1 MKCSK
6 PQFSAL
12 SKRTVLALA
21 LVLSAA
27 FANGQSIVINE
38 IMYHPASHDPREEY
52 IELYNRG
59 TTNVNVGG
67 WALKGGVDFVIP
79 SNTVINASGYLVV
92 AAHRLTFTSKYPAVA
107 NVVGDFA
114 VQRTTNL
121 TGTAITNWENIL
133 SNTRNS
139 IELENTEGD
148 RIDSVQYAD
157 EGDWARRQRGIS
169 DGGFRG
175 WTWYTEADGLGS
187 SLELIN
193 SALPNEHGQNWTESL
208 SFDGSPGGVNSV
220 VSANIAPM
228 ILDVAH
234 FPMVPRSTDAISVTV
249 RIVNESASG
258 VTATLRWRVD
268 SVSPPAFGSSTMFDD
283 GAHGDGLAGDG
294 IYAATIPA
302 QANNSVIEFYVEASD
317 AQGNSRTWPAPA
329 IQALDGGG
337 PSGQVANAVF
347 QVDDAVYTGAAPLYK
362 MILTAAEVA
371 DLGNMLNASPNS
383 DAAMNMT
390 FISIDGVETL
400 TRYLSSVRNRGHGS
414 RFGNPHNYR
423 VSFVSDRPW
432 KGITALNLNARVTYA
447 QHFGSTLAQ
456 KSGASGANSRAVQ
469 LRINA
474 GTGPGGT
481 PQYNH
486 YAANEDLGG
495 EWADLHFPTDGG
507 GNVYKVVRD
516 LPPSPYPNFDYRD
529 TDVDQYKR
537 TYVKQSNSSE
547 DDWADMIGMLEVMGE
562 NQTGLFTTARARAVV
577 NVEQWLRHLAVMNLM
592 GNNESGLNTGNN
604 DDYFMYRGVDDPRFI
619 LLYHDLD
626 QILGQGGSMG
636 TSSDIFRATCCP
648 ISGDSE
654 GTWRAMNFFMH
665 QPEFEALYYRI
676 LQDLLD
682 TTFSKPQYDSL
693 IDQTLS
699 SYVPSGVINSM
710 KTWMDARR
718 TYVQSVIEGL
728 VPPATNNPVATIS
741 GEPRS
746 PSPLRTATLT
756 VGGDSIVSYR
766 FKLNNGAYSAETPVA
781 TPIALSNLPQGST
794 NTVYVVGKNS
804 AGIFQSTDSPT
815 VSKMWVVNTNTP
827 RVRLNE
833 VLAINDGAVN
843 HAGTTP
849 DVIELFNEGTA
860 SVDLSGLRLTNDKD
874 DPGRF
879 TFPGGT
885 SLASGAFLTVY
896 ANNVDGTGG
905 FHTGFSLSA
914 EGDQLY
920 LFDRATSGNTILD
933 VVKFGVQVSNLSI
946 GRTGA
951 SGDWALTTPSFGAA
965 NSAQAVG
972 SQSNLKINEWLT
984 SSSSESDFVELY
996 NPGGLPVSLG
1006 GLYLT
1011 DTPIG
1016 APALSIIPDLS
1027 FIGANGFAVFI
1038 ADGDA
1043 DKADHVNFQLPS
1055 EQGEIALFT
1064 SALKTI
1070 DCVAYGPQRAG
1081 VSMGRCPDGSLTNRA
1096 LAFPTPSFMNAC
1108 PVLPPPPI
1116 TINLVPYN
1124 HVWSYDQTGNYDG
1137 INWFDTEYDD
1147 SAWEFG
1153 QGVLARTA
1161 SGSIPQP
1168 VLTPLQLGRLTYYF
1182 RARFTAPANPN
1193 FTALQITHLF
1203 DDGAVVYLNGH
1214 EAYRYNMN
1222 PGAVSYATPSAQ
1234 GISGAPQQ
1242 LGPNLF
1248 PLTNLVAGENVL
1260 AVEVH
1265 QSDPGSSDIYMG
1277 MRLDAII
1284 VTNSASQAGILI
1296 NEILADNASAEEPD
1310 GSTPDWVEIYNPS
1323 SNAVNLAD
1331 MSLSDSLANPR
1342 RWVFPPGSIIPAQG
1356 YFRVRFD
1363 SDLPASTTNTGY
1375 GLRTTGDAVYLFNT
1389 PADGGGVRDVII
1401 FGIQIP
1407 DYSIAR
1413 LANGTTNLALPT
1425 IGFPNIAATLG
1436 DPRQLKVNE
1445 WMSNPLPGEDDF
1457 FEIYNPGSQPIALGG
1472 LWLTDVLTTRNKH
1485 QVAPLSFIG
1494 AITNAWTEFK
1504 ADGNTASGADHVS
1517 FSLRA
1522 AGEDVG
1528 ISLPDLTLIDGIS
1541 FTNQAEGVSIGRL
1554 ADGASAVL
1562 SFPTTASPGS
1572 ANYLPLTTVAVN
1584 EALTH
1589 TDLPFEDAIELRN
1602 LTGTNINIG
1611 GWWLSDSESQPQR
1624 YQIPAGT
1631 ILPANGFAVFYE
1643 YQFNSTETA
1652 VVPFSL
1658 SSAKGDQ
1665 IYLSMANSSGIL
1677 AGYRS
1682 VAEFDASANGVSF
1695 GRYVNSA
1702 GTADFVAMQQ
1712 RTFGVDNPSSVAN
1725 FRTGTGSANTYPRVG
1740 PIVFSEIM
1748 YNPPMLGTND
1758 NTRDEFLEIRNIAA
1772 VPVSLFDPAY
1782 PTNRW
1787 RLRGGVDFDFPGST
1801 SIPAGGTL
1809 LIVGFDPAT
1818 NAAEASAF
1826 RAVYGLSN
1834 NASLLGPWS
1843 GKLDNGG
1850 ERIELQRPDAPQLP
1864 SGQDAGL
1871 VPYIVVERILYSD
1884 NPPWTTNADGTSRSL
1899 QRVSNTGYGND
1910 PTNWVAAIPTPQPGS
1925 AGSADSDGDGMPDAW
1940 ESMNGL
1946 VVGVNDA
1953 GGDPDQDGMSN
1964 LQEYLAGTNPQ
1975 SSASKL
1981 SMAISIASA
1990 NTARVQFNAVANVSY
2005 TLQHRTSLST
2015 GSWLNL
2021 QSIPAAPSDRTV
2033 IVTNVPGTSTR
2044 FYRVTVP

>member
-1 MKCSK
+1 MRLLLA
-6 PQFSAL
+6 F
-12 SKRTVLALA
+12 ALA
-21 LVLSAA
+21 ICASLAR
-27 FANGQSIVINE
+27 GQNVVINE

-59 TTNVNVGG
+59 TTNVSLAG
-67 WALKGGVDFVIP
+67 WALKGGVEFIFP
-79 SNTVINASGYLVV
+79 SNAVINASSYLIV
-92 AAHRLTFTSKYPAVA
+92 AAHRVTFTSKYPAVP

-121 TGTAITNWENIL
+121 TGTAITNLENIL

-139 IELENTEGD
+139 IELENAAGD
-148 RIDSVQYAD
+148 RVDFVQYAD
-157 EGDWARRQRGIS
+157 EGDWARRARGLN
-169 DGGFRG
+169 DGGYRG
-175 WTWYTEADGLGS
+175 WTWYSEADGFGK

-193 SALPNEHGQNWTESL
+193 SALPNEHGQNWTESVPV
-208 SFDGSPGGVNSV
+208 DGTPGGANSV
-220 VSANIAPM
+220 ASANIAPM

-234 FPMVPRSTDAISVTV
+234 FPVVPRSTNSISITA

-258 VTATLRWRVD
+258 VTVALRWRVD
-268 SVSPPAFGSSTMFDD
+268 SASPPAFGSSTMFDD
-283 GAHGDGLAGDG
+283 GAHGDGLPGDG

-302 QANNSVIEFYVEASD
+302 QASGSVIEFYVEAAD
-317 AQGNSRTWPAPA
+317 GQGNTRTWPAPA
-329 IQALDGGG
+329 IAALDGGG
-337 PSGQVANAVF
+337 TTGQIANALF
-347 QVDDAVYTGAAPLYK
+347 QVDDAVYTGTAPLYK
-362 MILTAAEVA
+362 MVLTTAEVTE
-371 DLGNMLNASPNS
+371 LGNMLNGAPNS

-400 TRYLSSVRNRGHGS
+400 TRYLGSVRNRGHGS

-423 VSFVSDRPW
+423 LSFVSDRPW
-432 KGITALNLNARVTYA
+432 KGLTALNLNARVTYA

-469 LRINA
+469 LRING
-474 GTGPGGT
+474 GTGPGGV

-486 YAANEDLGG
+486 YAANEDLGS

-516 LPPSPYPNFDYRD
+516 LPPSPYPNFDYRG
-529 TDVDQYKR
+529 TDVAQYKR

-562 NQTGLFTTARARAVV
+562 NQTGLFTSDRARAVV

-654 GTWRAMNFFMH
+654 GSWRAMNWFMH

-699 SYVPSGVINSM
+699 SYVPSGVIGSM
-710 KTWMDARR
+710 KTWMDGRR
-718 TYVQSVIEGL
+718 SYVQGVISGL

-746 PSPLRTATLT
+746 PSPLRAATLT
-756 VGGDSIVSYR
+756 VGGDSITSYR
-766 FKLNNGAYSAETPVA
+766 FKLNNDAYSAETPMA
-781 TPIALSNLPQGST
+781 TPISLSNLPQGST
-794 NTVYVVGKNS
+794 NTVYVVGRNS
-804 AGIFQSTDSPT
+804 GGIFQSTNAPT
-815 VSKMWVVNTNTP
+815 ISKTWVVNTNTP

-849 DVIELFNEGTA
+849 DAIELFNEGTA

-874 DPGRF
+874 DPNKF
-879 TFPGGT
+879 AFPNGTALAAGGY
-885 SLASGAFLTVY
+885 LTVY
-896 ANNVDGTGG
+896 ANNDDGTGG

-920 LFDRATSGNTILD
+920 LFDRGTNGNVILD
-933 VVKFGVQVSNLSI
+933 VVKFGRQVSNLSI
-946 GRTGA
+946 GRTGT
-951 SGDWALTTPSFGAA
+951 SGDWALTTPTFGAA
-965 NSAQAVG
+965 NSAHALG
-972 SQSNLKINEWLT
+972 NQSTLKINEWLT

-996 NPGGLPVSLG
+996 NPDALPVALG

-1016 APALSIIPDLS
+1016 APALSRIADLS
-1027 FIGANGFAVFI
+1027 FMGGNSFAVFI

-1043 DKADHVNFQLPS
+1043 DKADHANFQLPS
-1055 EQGEIALFT
+1055 EQGEIALLT
-1064 SALKTI
+1064 STLKII
-1070 DCVAYGPQRAG
+1070 DCIAYGPQNSG

-1096 LAFPTPSFMNAC
+1096 LTFPTPAFMNSC
-1108 PVLPPPPI
+1108 PAAPPGPQTVSLIAYPQ
-1116 TINLVPYN
+1116 
-1124 HVWSYDQTGNYDG
+1124 VWTYDQTSNYDG
-1137 INWFDTEYDD
+1137 INWMASSFDD
-1147 SAWEFG
+1147 SAWPTG
-1153 QGVLARTA
+1153 QGVFGTAGLSGEPVRTTI
-1161 SGSIPQP
+1161 S
-1168 VLTPLQLGRLTYYF
+1168 LTPNTWYF
-1182 RARFTAPANPN
+1182 RTRFVLPANAN
-1193 FTALQITHLF
+1193 FTTVQLAHYI
-1203 DDGAVVYLNGH
+1203 DDGAVIYVNGQ

-1222 PGAVSYATPSAQ
+1222 PGPVFYATSSTVNNAGQPSE
-1234 GISGAPQQ
+1234 I
-1242 LGPNLF
+1242 LVPNF
-1248 PLTNLVAGENVL
+1248 PLTNAVAGTNVL

-1265 QSDPGSSDIYMG
+1265 QRPNPMPGGDAYMG
-1277 MRLDAII
+1277 AKLEGVI
-1284 VTNSASQAGILI
+1284 VTNTAAQAGIVI
-1296 NEILADNASAEEPD
+1296 NEILADNASTEEPD
-1310 GSTPDWVEIYNPS
+1310 GSTPDWVELYNPS

-1331 MSLSDSLANPR
+1331 MSLSDSLATPR
-1342 RWVFPPGSIIPAQG
+1342 RWVFPAGSIISAQG

-1389 PADGGGVRDVII
+1389 PADGGGVRDAII

-1413 LANGTTNLALPT
+1413 LPDGSTNLALPT
-1425 IGFPNIAATLG
+1425 IGFANIAATLG

-1445 WMSNPLPGEDDF
+1445 WMANPLPGDDDF
-1457 FEIYNPGSQPIALGG
+1457 FEIYNPGSQPVALGG

-1485 QVAPLSFIG
+1485 QIARLSFIG

-1504 ADGNTASGADHVS
+1504 ADGNTTAGADHVS

-1522 AGEDVG
+1522 SSEDVG

-1554 ADGASAVL
+1554 PDGANTVM

-1572 ANYLPLTTVAVN
+1572 ANYLPLPNVAVN

-1602 LTGTNINIG
+1602 LTGTNVNIG
-1611 GWWLSDSESQPQR
+1611 GWWLSDAQSQPQR
-1624 YQIPAGT
+1624 YQIPFGT
-1631 ILPANGFAVFYE
+1631 VLPPNGFAVFYE

-1665 IYLSMANSSGIL
+1665 IYLSMANSNGIL
-1677 AGYRS
+1677 TGYRA
-1682 VAEFDASANGVSF
+1682 VVEFDAAANGVSF

-1712 RTFGVDNPSSVAN
+1712 RTFGVDNPSNVAN
-1725 FRTGTGSANTYPRVG
+1725 FRTGTGRTNTYPLVG
-1740 PIVFSEIM
+1740 PVVFTEIM
-1748 YNPPMLGTND
+1748 YNPPLLGTND
-1758 NTRDEFLEIRNIAA
+1758 NTRDEFLEIRNTSAA
-1772 VPVSLFDPAY
+1772 SVSLFDPSY

-1787 RLRGGVDFDFPGST
+1787 RLRGGVDFDFPAST
-1801 SIPAGGTL
+1801 TIPAGGTL

-1818 NAAEASAF
+1818 NAADAAAF
-1826 RAVYGLSN
+1826 KATYGLSN

-1850 ERIELQRPDAPQLP
+1850 ERIELQKPDAPQLP
-1864 SGQDAGL
+1864 PSPDAGL

-1884 NPPWTTNADGTSRSL
+1884 NVPWTTNADGTGRSL

-1910 PTNWVAAIPTPQPGS
+1910 PTNWVAAIPTPQPGT
-1925 AGSADSDGDGMPDAW
+1925 AGSSDSDGDGMPDAW
-1940 ESMNGL
+1940 EQAHGL
-1946 VVGVNDA
+1946 IVGVNDA
-1953 GGDPDQDGMSN
+1953 GGDPDQDGMTN
-1964 LQEYLAGTNPQ
+1964 LQEYLAGTDPQ
-1975 SSASKL
+1975 SAASKL
-1981 SMAISIASA
+1981 SVAISLASPTAARLQFSASA
-1990 NTARVQFNAVANVSY
+1990 NISY

-2015 GSWLNL
+2015 GAWLNL
-2021 QSIPAAPSDRTV
+2021 QSLPSAPSNRTV
-2033 IVTNVPGTSTR
+2033 VITNTPGAMR